1 MAGDLNRLPTTPS
14 SNQAAGEVKI
24 RPMRIE
30 DLEQVRV
37 LDQLSFTLPWPES
50 AFRYELLENPHSMLW
65 VAEAPG
71 AQARIVGLVV
81 VWLIL
86 DEAHIATIAV
96 HPDYRRKGIGASLLA
111 EALKGAIL
119 NGSLNAT
126 LEVRAQNAGAQSLYH
141 RFHFEIVGRR
151 PRYYRDNNEDALLM
165 TVNLTQPAQNGGID
179 LEWLARAGWE
189 DSGQNN

>member
-1 MAGDLNRLPTTPS
+1 MVEDLNSLPITPS
-14 SNQAAGEVKI
+14 SDKAAGDVKI
-24 RPMRIE
+24 RSMRME

-37 LDQLSFTLPWPES
+37 LDRLSFTLPWPES
-50 AFRYELLENPHSMLW
+50 AFRYELLENPHSLLW
-65 VAEAPG
+65 VAEASGPE
-71 AQARIVGLVV
+71 ARIAGVVV

-96 HPDYRRKGIGASLLA
+96 HPDNRRKGIGARLLA

-126 LEVRAQNAGAQSLYH
+126 LEVRAQNAGAQSLYR

-165 TVNLTQPAQNGGID
+165 TVDLTRPAESGGID
-179 LEWLARAGWE
+179 LEWLARAGWAN
-189 DSGQNN
+189 SG